1 MILDLE
7 GKGKRDKERWGEVF
21 ETIRTQEDLVDP
33 SLQSGS
39 CWTPPGFWDLSF
51 QLWTE
56 GVSIA
61 SFPTTTKAVAA
72 AGMQSGGPDGQET
85 GPGDSSRLCFCRVGL

>member
-1 MILDLE
+1 MAGKRPDLAMILDLE

-39 CWTPPGFWDLSF
+39 C
-51 QLWTE
+51 
-56 GVSIA
+56 
-61 SFPTTTKAVAA
+61 
-72 AGMQSGGPDGQET
+72 
-85 GPGDSSRLCFCRVGL
+85 